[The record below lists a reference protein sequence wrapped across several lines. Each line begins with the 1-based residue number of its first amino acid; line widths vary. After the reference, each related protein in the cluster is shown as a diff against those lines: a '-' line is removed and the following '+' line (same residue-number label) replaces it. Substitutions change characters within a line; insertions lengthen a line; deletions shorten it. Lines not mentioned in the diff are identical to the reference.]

1 MTDSI
6 ACFTDFYKIKIFP
19 LLHQTKI
26 KVKVSGDRDSDNHII
41 ATKFYEPNFLV
52 TADQSGYLKVWNM
65 KTGKYLVQEKEFKS
79 KLFEPTDYICKDLL
93 VLLDFINRALK
104 NQ

>member
-26 KVKVSGDRDSDNHII
+26 KVKVSGDRDSDDHII
-41 ATKFYEPNFLV
+41 ATKFYEPNYLV
-52 TADQSGYLKVWNM
+52 TADQSGFLKVWNM
-65 KTGKYLVQEKEFKS
+65 KTGKYLVQEKQFKS
-79 KLFEPTDYICKDLL
+79 LEAKEYICKYFSILL
-93 VLLDFINRALK
+93 NIIMNRALK